1 MHILEAAPNVLIH
14 FTKASFC
21 KAACF
26 GTTEET
32 FKKKKSV
39 GVLIHILTLLKISSG
54 SNYVYV
60 PVKTD
65 TQFCA
70 SHSKSSN
77 EDHPD

>member
-32 FKKKKSV
+32 LKKKKCWCFNSYFD
-39 GVLIHILTLLKISSG
+39 TFENFCR

-65 TQFCA
+65 TQFWA
-70 SHSKSSN
+70 SHSKSRN
-77 EDHPD
+77 EAHPD